1 MNLLFVGNS
10 ITKHGKCSYWPG
22 VWGMAASSAEKDYVH
37 LLVDKL
43 RKSGQHVEY
52 ADINFFKWE
61 IMDHDRDEVLPLLDD
76 LLDKSYDYIIV
87 QLGENISSV
96 ANLEGDLRSLL
107 TYLQKSCL
115 KENVLVCSSFFQ
127 KDDIDN
133 IKRNICSR
141 GGEQYV
147 SFEDIRCIAPYI
159 AGDNIEIKLD
169 NKIFHIN
176 HAGVAIHPGD
186 RGMEIYAER
195 LFNCIKK
202 KGNIDCNMKN
212 DVDGIT
218 NKKFLFKE
226 KYAAWIQRN
235 KNEIKKLVFL
245 QKYEEALANITTLA
259 NSLYESNQYYVDNDL
274 ENALLNIQKQLQ
286 KKYDFGEIK
295 EVNDKTV
302 LFYDGFG
309 LDSRG
314 LAYIYIKALV
324 NLGYKIIYM
333 TIPNAQG
340 NIPRITKLIEEAGG
354 EIVFCRTNSYT
365 LWYQY
370 IYKVFSIVKPA
381 KAFFYTTP
389 HDVSAVMAFN
399 QLTSQVERYQINL
412 TDHAFWLGINAFDY
426 CLEFRDYGAALSQQY
441 RNINPDKQLLQPF
454 YPDVNTKVEFQGFPF
469 RKSKD
474 DYVVFSGGALYKT
487 MDDNFIYYQIIEYLL
502 LKYPQIKFWYAG
514 FGSENECKSI
524 KDLILKYPGRVFHTP
539 ERKDLFQV
547 MQNIDMYISTYPLG
561 GGLMSQYSAI
571 AGKAPLTFSTSGPGA
586 VETLLGYENFKLLTA
601 DIDDF
606 INMLDNYM
614 NTKQYSEKMYCEK
627 LKASVITEKQFE
639 ANLNNILAN
648 NISGYKF
655 KSIRL
660 EERLN
665 DDKSMAWCRFSKKYA
680 KNY

>member
-1 MNLLFVGNS
+1 MF
-10 ITKHGKCSYWPG
+10 
-22 VWGMAASSAEKDYVH
+22 
-37 LLVDKL
+37 
-43 RKSGQHVEY
+43 SG
-52 ADINFFKWE
+52 
-61 IMDHDRDEVLPLLDD
+61 
-76 LLDKSYDYIIV
+76 
-87 QLGENISSV
+87 
-96 ANLEGDLRSLL
+96 
-107 TYLQKSCL
+107 
-115 KENVLVCSSFFQ
+115 
-127 KDDIDN
+127 
-133 IKRNICSR
+133 

-159 AGDNIEIKLD
+159 AGDNIEIKLE
-169 NKIFHIN
+169 NKVFHIN
-176 HAGVAIHPGD
+176 HTGVAIHPGD

-212 DVDGIT
+212 DVDDIT
-218 NKKFLFKE
+218 NKKILFKE

-245 QKYEEALANITTLA
+245 QKYEEALAKITTLA

-354 EIVFCRTNSYT
+354 EIVFCRTDSYT

-370 IYKVFSIVKPA
+370 IYKVSSIVKPA

-426 CLEFRDYGAALSQQY
+426 CLEYRDYGAALSQQY

-474 DYVVFSGGALYKT
+474 DYVVFSGGSLYKT

-514 FGSENECKSI
+514 YGSQDECKPI
-524 KDLILKYPGRVFHTP
+524 NELILRYPGRVVHTP

-547 MQNIDMYISTYPLG
+547 MQNIDMYINTYPLG
-561 GGLMSQYSAI
+561 GGLMTQYSAI
-571 AGKAPLTFSTSGPGA
+571 AGKAPLTFSTNDFCA
-586 VETLLGYENFKLLTA
+586 VETLLDYEKLKLSTT
-601 DIDDF
+601 DIDEFVNMIDGY
-606 INMLDNYM
+606 INKN
-614 NTKQYSEKMYCEK
+614 KYSSDAYNEK
-627 LKASVITEKQFE
+627 LKASVVTEKQFGN
-639 ANLNNILAN
+639 NLNGIITSK
-648 NISGYKF
+648 ISDYQF
-655 KSIRL
+655 KEIQLIERL
-660 EERLN
+660 EVEQN
-665 DDKSMAWCRFSKKYA
+665 VAWNRFYEKY
-680 KNY
+680 K

>member
-1 MNLLFVGNS
+1 
-10 ITKHGKCSYWPG
+10 
-22 VWGMAASSAEKDYVH
+22 
-37 LLVDKL
+37 
-43 RKSGQHVEY
+43 
-52 ADINFFKWE
+52 
-61 IMDHDRDEVLPLLDD
+61 
-76 LLDKSYDYIIV
+76 
-87 QLGENISSV
+87 
-96 ANLEGDLRSLL
+96 
-107 TYLQKSCL
+107 
-115 KENVLVCSSFFQ
+115 
-127 KDDIDN
+127 
-133 IKRNICSR
+133 
-141 GGEQYV
+141 
-147 SFEDIRCIAPYI
+147 
-159 AGDNIEIKLD
+159 
-169 NKIFHIN
+169 
-176 HAGVAIHPGD
+176 
-186 RGMEIYAER
+186 MEIYAER

-218 NKKFLFKE
+218 NTKFLFKE
-226 KYAAWIQRN
+226 KYAAWIQLN

-354 EIVFCRTNSYT
+354 EIVFCRTDSYT

-606 INMLDNYM
+606 VNMLDDYM

-655 KSIRL
+655 KSIRI

-665 DDKSMAWCRFSKKYA
+665 NDKSMAWCRFSKKYA